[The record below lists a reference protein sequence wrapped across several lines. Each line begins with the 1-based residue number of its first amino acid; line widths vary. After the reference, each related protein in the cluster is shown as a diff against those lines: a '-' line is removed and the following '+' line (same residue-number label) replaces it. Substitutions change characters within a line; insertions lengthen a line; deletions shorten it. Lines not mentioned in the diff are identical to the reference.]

1 MFDGIEELRE
11 LKHDLSEI
19 ERHDIYAHQS
29 DTDEWTQ
36 LHYRDSLW
44 TTDGTP
50 VGDVSANED
59 HYHVFQSADIIDYE
73 VQALDQY
80 RDMVRPKGHVRESAD
95 GRKLTIYADLNGIE
109 AEPFDGDV
117 YEIGKRTTHAHTG
130 MHGLHHDIGAVR
142 IVCTNGMVAFDSE
155 KQFSQTHSNPL
166 DYALF
171 EHAYDSIINGV
182 EDVENRI
189 QAAADQ
195 DLVNREE
202 ALLVLTDLGIDAYL
216 PTDAPI
222 TVLREALTE
231 ELEETQEQPTLYDTY
246 NAATR
251 ALTHAKGISAEQRD
265 RGLEQAARLLD
276 RHGDV
281 PDAATLGQQAV
292 ERRVDAYADDEGVD
306 SYWKDEED
314 ALQTLLEARGDRG

>member
-1 MFDGIEELRE
+1 M
-11 LKHDLSEI
+11 
-19 ERHDIYAHQS
+19 
-29 DTDEWTQ
+29 
-36 LHYRDSLW
+36 
-44 TTDGTP
+44 
-50 VGDVSANED
+50 SANED
-59 HYHVFQSADIIDYE
+59 HYHVFQPAEIIDYE

-80 RDMVRPKGHVRESAD
+80 RDTVRPKGHVRESAD
-95 GRKLTIYADLNGIE
+95 GRKLTIYTDLNGIE

-117 YEIGKRTTHAHTG
+117 YELGKRTTHGHTG
-130 MHGLHHDIGAVR
+130 IHGLHHDIGAVR
-142 IVCTNGMVAFDSE
+142 VVCTNGMVAFDAE
-155 KQFSQTHSNPL
+155 KQFSQTHSDPL

-182 EDVENRI
+182 EDVEDRI

-195 DLVNREE
+195 NLVNREE

-216 PTDAPI
+216 PADDPI

-251 ALTHAKGISAEQRD
+251 ALTHAEGIGAEQRD

-281 PDAATLGQQAV
+281 PNATTVGQSAV
-292 ERRVDAYADDEGVD
+292 ERRVNEYTAEDGIEP
-306 SYWKDEED
+306 YWENEEET
-314 ALQTLLEARGDRG
+314 LQTLIEARGDRG

>member
-1 MFDGIEELRE
+1 M
-11 LKHDLSEI
+11 
-19 ERHDIYAHQS
+19 
-29 DTDEWTQ
+29 
-36 LHYRDSLW
+36 
-44 TTDGTP
+44 
-50 VGDVSANED
+50 SANDD
-59 HYHVFQSADIIDYE
+59 HYHVFQPADIVDYE

-80 RDMVRPKGHVRESAD
+80 RDTVRPKGHVRESAD
-95 GRKLTIYADLNGIE
+95 GRKLTIYTDLNGIE

-142 IVCTNGMVAFDSE
+142 VVCTNGMVAFDSE
-155 KQFSQTHSNPL
+155 KQFSQTHSDRL

-202 ALLVLTDLGIDAYL
+202 ALLVLTDLGIDTYL
-216 PTDAPI
+216 PTDDPI
-222 TVLREALTE
+222 TTLRDALDA
-231 ELEETQEQPTLYDTY
+231 ELDADQEQPTLYETY

-251 ALTHAKGISAEQRD
+251 ALTHADGIRAEQRD
-265 RGLEQAARLLD
+265 RGLEQVARLLD

-281 PDAATLGQQAV
+281 PNATTLGQQAV
-292 ERRVDAYADDEGVD
+292 ERRVDAYADDEEVD
-306 SYWKDEED
+306 PYWEDEED
-314 ALQTLLEARGDRG
+314 ALQTVIEARGDRG

>member
-1 MFDGIEELRE
+1 M
-11 LKHDLSEI
+11 
-19 ERHDIYAHQS
+19 
-29 DTDEWTQ
+29 
-36 LHYRDSLW
+36 HYRDSLW

-59 HYHVFQSADIIDYE
+59 HYHVFQPADIIDYE

-80 RDMVRPKGHVRESAD
+80 SDTVRPKGHVRESAD
-95 GRKLTIYADLNGIE
+95 GRKLTIYTDLDGLE

-142 IVCTNGMVAFDSE
+142 VVCTNGMVAFDAE

-166 DYALF
+166 DYTLF

-182 EDVENRI
+182 EDVEDQI
-189 QAAADQ
+189 QTAADQ
-195 DLVNREE
+195 NLVNRDE

-216 PTDAPI
+216 PTDDSI
-222 TVLREALTE
+222 TMLRDALDA
-231 ELEETQEQPTLYDTY
+231 ELGADHEQPTLYDTY

-251 ALTHAKGISAEQRD
+251 AVTHAEGISAEQRD

-276 RHGDV
+276 WHGDV
-281 PDAATLGQQAV
+281 PDATKLGQRALK
-292 ERRVDAYADDEGVD
+292 RRVDEYTVEDDVEP
-306 SYWKDEED
+306 YWENEEET
-314 ALQTLLEARGDRG
+314 LQTLIEAHGDVAQGDER